1 VNVLAEIVADTR
13 RELVVRR
20 EERSLSELGAAAEHR
35 LATQGAPRSLRDAVG
50 GAGALAVIAEHKR
63 SSPSAG
69 VIRADRSLQQVISAY
84 DRGGAAAVS
93 VLTEGSRFGGS
104 LADLEAARALTE
116 LPLLRKD
123 FIVDPYQLHEALAA
137 GGDAVLL
144 IVAAI
149 DDHELASL
157 LALASSLGLDALV
170 EVHDRRELARAASAG
185 APLIGINNRD
195 LTTLAVDVRRTFELL
210 DEVPAGAVVVAES
223 GFSERAQLDELWKAG
238 VHGVL
243 IGEALMRADDI
254 EMACQ
259 ALTGVARRPR

>member
-1 VNVLAEIVADTR
+1 VNVLAEIVAETR
-13 RELVVRR
+13 RELAVRR
-20 EERSLSELGAAAEHR
+20 EERSLSELRAAAER
-35 LATQGAPRSLRDAVG
+35 RVARYGAPRSLREAVR
-50 GAGALAVIAEHKR
+50 GAGGLAVIAEHKR

-104 LADLEAARALTE
+104 LADLEDARALTE

-123 FIVDPYQLHEALAA
+123 FVVDPYQLHEALAA

-144 IVAAI
+144 IVAAL
-149 DDHELASL
+149 DDDELAAL

-170 EVHDRRELARAASAG
+170 EVHDRRELARAANASAR
-185 APLIGINNRD
+185 LIGINNRD

-223 GFSERAQLDELWKAG
+223 GFSQRAQLDELWEAG
-238 VHGVL
+238 VHGALV
-243 IGEALMRADDI
+243 GEALMRADDI
-254 EMACQ
+254 EMACR
-259 ALTGVARRPR
+259 ALTVADRRSR